1 MAYIYIS
8 GIPLF
13 TILCSYIYFNMKYII
28 ENLVWNMLVTETI
41 IRKKLNG
48 MIKSF
53 IETECNDVKETQ
65 YSPFI
70 MVIKGGDILMVI
82 NKDIDNKKPLRDHD
96 LLMKLNYNGDM
107 TISDNVDDLN
117 RRNSASDISILSITL
132 KLNNKDYDLTPKPG
146 DPNIFIEGN
155 KIFSHNHMM
164 FLCKQ
169 MEIDYI
175 EGDSYQMIIIDS
187 EINVHEYDNGYNELS
202 HISVEKDSLIIHND
216 IKK

>member
-1 MAYIYIS
+1 MAYAYVS
-8 GIPLF
+8 VLPLF
-13 TILCSYIYFNMKYII
+13 TILCSYMYFNMKSFI
-28 ENLVWNMLVTETI
+28 EIFVWNMMVTETI
-41 IRKKLNG
+41 IRKKING
-48 MIKSF
+48 IIKSF

-65 YSPFI
+65 YVPII
-70 MVIKGGDILMVI
+70 MVVKHGDILMVI

-175 EGDSYQMIIIDS
+175 EGDIYQMIIIDS
-187 EINVHEYDNGYNELS
+187 DINVIDYENGYNELS
-202 HISVEKDSLIIHND
+202 HILVEKDSLIIHND